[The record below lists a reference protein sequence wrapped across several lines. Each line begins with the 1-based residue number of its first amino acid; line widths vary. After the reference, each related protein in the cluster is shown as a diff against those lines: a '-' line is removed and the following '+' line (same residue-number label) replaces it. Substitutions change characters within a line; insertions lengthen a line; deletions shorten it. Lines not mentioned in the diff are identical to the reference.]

1 MSLRTAVDEERE
13 PMCLGIF
20 MRNSLSAARPLFRK
34 PFLSHVARCCG
45 VGIFPSMIGN
55 PH

>member
-20 MRNSLSAARPLFRK
+20 MPNCSYTASISTYKRIPT
-34 PFLSHVARCCG
+34 
-45 VGIFPSMIGN
+45 
-55 PH
+55 